1 MEYQKIAN
9 LIDDNTLN
17 QPSKFRTRNWVE
29 INDESRGAYNVN
41 SQIKFKTTMLKSSLC
56 DYSDAYILVKGTIS
70 VNNTAAQG
78 AAANNTNKKVIFKN
92 CAPFTNCISEINNTQ
107 IDNAKDIDIVMPM
120 YNLIEYS
127 DNYAKTAGSLW
138 QYCKDIRARNANAND
153 EITEFT
159 AGSLTDSFNFKLK
172 ITGQTGNGGTKD
184 VEIIVPL
191 KYLSNFWRTLEMP
204 LINCE
209 VNLIL
214 TWSSAC
220 VLIATVNPNQ
230 AATFAITD
238 TKFYVSVVTLSTQ
251 ENTKFLQQ
259 LKSGFKRVINW
270 NKYLSKSELLAQ
282 NPNLNHLV
290 EPSFQGVNRLF
301 VLAFENDDDRTSDEQ
316 YYLPT
321 VEIKDYN
328 IVINGEN
335 FFDQPI
341 KNNKITYDNIRKITT
356 GQGDDY
362 AAGCLLDY
370 PYFADAYKMIA
381 VDLSKQQALDA
392 DLRAI
397 QQINFTANLD
407 RAGNTRVCFI
417 LEEAKETIL
426 DFSQGTVKVL

>member
-1 MEYQKIAN
+1 MEYQKIVN
-9 LIDDNTLN
+9 LIDDITLN
-17 QPSKFRTRNWVE
+17 QQSKFRTRNWLE

-56 DYSDAYILVKGTIS
+56 DYSDAYSLVKGTIT
-70 VNNTAAQG
+70 VNNIAAQG

-92 CAPFTNCISEINNTQ
+92 CAPFTNCISEINNIQ
-107 IDNAKDIDIVMPM
+107 IDNAKDIDIVMPV

-127 DNYAKTAGSLW
+127 DNYAKTTGSLW
-138 QYCKDIRARNANAND
+138 QYCKDIPARNANDDIVIFSEDN
-153 EITEFT
+153 T
-159 AGSLTDSFNFKLK
+159 TDSFKFKAK
-172 ITGQTGNGGTKD
+172 ITGQTRNDGTKD
-184 VEIIVPL
+184 VEIMVLL

-214 TWSSAC
+214 TWSSRC
-220 VLIATVNPNQ
+220 VLIATAVQNQ
-230 AATFAITD
+230 AATFEITD
-238 TKFYVSVVTLSTQ
+238 TKLYVPVVTLSTQ

-270 NKYLSKSELLAQ
+270 NKYLSKPELLAQ
-282 NPNLNHLV
+282 NPKLNHLV
-290 EPSFQGVNRLF
+290 EPSFQGINRLF
-301 VLAFENDDDRTSDEQ
+301 VLAFENDDDRRSDDE

-321 VEIKDYN
+321 LEIKDYN

-341 KNNKITYDNIRKITT
+341 KNNKITYDNIRKIAP

-362 AAGCLLDY
+362 TTGCLLDY
-370 PYFADAYKMIA
+370 PYFKDTYKMIA

-392 DLRAI
+392 DPRAI

-407 RAGNTRVCFI
+407 RAGNTRVYFI
-417 LEEAKETIL
+417 LEKAKETIP
-426 DFSQGTVKVL
+426 DFSQGIVKAL